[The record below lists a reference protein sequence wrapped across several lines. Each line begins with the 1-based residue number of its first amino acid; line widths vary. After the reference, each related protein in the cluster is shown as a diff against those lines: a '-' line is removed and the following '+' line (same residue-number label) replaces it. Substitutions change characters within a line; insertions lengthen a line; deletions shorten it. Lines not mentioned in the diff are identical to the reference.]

1 MGIKVQIRLLLVI
14 IFTLSAVLIW
24 LRTAS
29 VQMIYDYYREDK
41 SYRKLEQEYHSL
53 KNQWLKETSPQ
64 KLEFLAKKLSLSAPS
79 TSQNIRYNRKKP

>member
-1 MGIKVQIRLLLVI
+1 VAIRAQIRLLLI
-14 IFTLSAVLIW
+14 TIFSLSAVLIW

-29 VQMIYDYYREDK
+29 VQLIYDYYREDK

-64 KLEFLAKKLSLSAPS
+64 NKRL
-79 TSQNIRYNRKKP
+79 QN